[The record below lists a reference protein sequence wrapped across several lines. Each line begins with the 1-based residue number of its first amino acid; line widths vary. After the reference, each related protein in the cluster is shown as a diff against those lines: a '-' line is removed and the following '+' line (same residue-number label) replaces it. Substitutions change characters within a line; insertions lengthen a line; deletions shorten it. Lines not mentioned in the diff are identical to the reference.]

1 MSCTH
6 DCGCTSEIRDARTD
20 EWVQIAPESARPATL
35 TPEQPVKAPGQGGD
49 IFLTRGTPVEVEWS
63 TESRLLYYVDEGGY
77 QRVAEDVGDGSPYS
91 WGDARIVRV
100 LTEDKP
106 AQEPVLPRRIKPED
120 VQVGMVVERRK
131 GEAAHRDRVQ
141 QIDGERI
148 IVGTDGSWLWVP
160 GNADGGWALWL
171 VEDAPTPV
179 DPDAEALD
187 QMAQAMANLVGS
199 DDADEW
205 VPWAE
210 VALDALRETHDVTA
224 RAEQ

>member
-6 DCGCTSEIRDARTD
+6 DCGCTPEIRDARTD

-35 TPEQPVKAPGQGGD
+35 TPERPVKAPG
-49 IFLTRGTPVEVEWS
+49 
-63 TESRLLYYVDEGGY
+63 
-77 QRVAEDVGDGSPYS
+77 
-91 WGDARIVRV
+91 
-100 LTEDKP
+100 EDKP

-120 VQVGMVVERRK
+120 VRVGMIIERRK
-131 GEAAHRDRVQ
+131 GECYVGGRVKS
-141 QIDGERI
+141 IDGSRI
-148 IVGTDGSWLWVP
+148 WLGAGVVAWVFGSIC
-160 GNADGGWALWL
+160 GNYGWSLWL
-171 VEDAPTPV
+171 VEDEPAPV

-210 VALDALRETHDVTA
+210 VALDALRETHDVTP
-224 RAEQ
+224 RAEE